1 MGGAQLAAMGRGDG
15 GRARV
20 LQADIPVARP
30 YSLAVRSRMVDLQAQ
45 ITQTQREVTTRLIG
59 AQRGLL
65 AALAGVCV
73 VVAVIGVGGVVV
85 VRRWLLA
92 PFTALRRAAESVA
105 AGEFGTRGPAGGP
118 AGLGDLGRAPE
129 RMRTRLVGALAEA
142 ERAEDSFRGLFE
154 ASPDAVVTV
163 AGDGSIVMV
172 NAQAGR
178 MFGYTKTELAGQPA
192 SILVPEAVR
201 RANTDRDAG
210 FYTNP
215 AAWPVGENLQRTA
228 VDKDWREFPIEASLS
243 SLPAAAPRAAGLPG
257 PLLIFARRDVIHPEL
272 LDLGEVAAGLEQ
284 LLRRTLGEHIDLILT
299 PAPGLWPVTADAG
312 QLEQVLVNLAVNAR
326 DAMPGGGKLT
336 IDTANVT
343 VDAAYATSRP
353 ALAPGRYARL
363 RVSDPGTWLHRATLA
378 RVFEPF
384 YTTKPVG
391 HGHGLRPATVYAIL
405 TGAGGHAEIYSE
417 PGLRTTTTAL
427 LPAAAAAGPAAAG
440 SGPAAAPEAGPR

>member
-45 ITQTQREVTTRLIG
+45 ITQTQREVTPRLIG
-59 AQRGLL
+59 AQRGRR

-105 AGEFGTRGPAGGP
+105 AGEFGTRVPAVGPAEL
-118 AGLGDLGRAPE
+118 ADLGRATE
-129 RMRTRLVGALAEA
+129 RMRTRLVAALAEA

-154 ASPDAVVTV
+154 SSPDALVTV
-163 AGDGSIVMV
+163 AGDRSIVMV

-228 VDKDWREFPIEASLS
+228 VDKDGREFPIEASLS
-243 SLPAAAPRAAGLPG
+243 SLPAEARQGVSISIRGVSERAAAQAERERRRAEADRERFERRPPPCPPLGSPRRRGGRLPPHLNK
-257 PLLIFARRDVIHPEL
+257 PLNT
-272 LDLGEVAAGLEQ
+272 
-284 LLRRTLGEHIDLILT
+284 LRR
-299 PAPGLWPVTADAG
+299 APQG
-312 QLEQVLVNLAVNAR
+312 QR
-326 DAMPGGGKLT
+326 
-336 IDTANVT
+336 
-343 VDAAYATSRP
+343 RP
-353 ALAPGRYARL
+353 RR
-363 RVSDPGTWLHRATLA
+363 H
-378 RVFEPF
+378 
-384 YTTKPVG
+384 
-391 HGHGLRPATVYAIL
+391 
-405 TGAGGHAEIYSE
+405 
-417 PGLRTTTTAL
+417 
-427 LPAAAAAGPAAAG
+427 
-440 SGPAAAPEAGPR
+440 